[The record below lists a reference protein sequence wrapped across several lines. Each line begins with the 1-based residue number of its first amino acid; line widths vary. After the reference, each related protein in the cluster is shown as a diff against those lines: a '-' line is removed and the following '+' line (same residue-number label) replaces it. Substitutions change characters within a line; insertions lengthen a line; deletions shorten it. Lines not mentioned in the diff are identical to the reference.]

1 MLSQAVM
8 TLEVCGSITGYYD
21 LLGNVYIALLHA
33 IMTFWV
39 MYTFSLPRNPL
50 SFIFHENWHEIN
62 DRASEG
68 AERHATL
75 IY

>member
-1 MLSQAVM
+1 M

-39 MYTFSLPRNPL
+39 MYTFSLPRNLSPSFFMRTGMRLMAEPQKERSATPL
-50 SFIFHENWHEIN
+50 
-62 DRASEG
+62 
-68 AERHATL
+68 
-75 IY
+75 

>member
-1 MLSQAVM
+1 M
-8 TLEVCGSITGYYD
+8 TFEVCGSITGYYD

-39 MYTFSLPRNPL
+39 MYTFSLPRNHL